1 MESYLLGDKKL
12 NHANNEKN
20 WDFGIEIMILLW
32 NDGLDIV
39 EKETKDV
46 EDIKTHPNPFSSSNE
61 IVIRKDM
68 EK

>member
-1 MESYLLGDKKL
+1 
-12 NHANNEKN
+12 
-20 WDFGIEIMILLW
+20 MILLW